1 MEVNLYSQIYCIA
14 TTVSHSF
21 RSETGFTLL
30 ALHPLSADVMAQID
44 RYEQARNLVYK
55 RLSKNPKIQIGWPE
69 GAFYAFFSVEGMT
82 NGLAFCKQL
91 VRDARVGL
99 VPGTTFGAPEEGWLR
114 LCFANQSET
123 LNLAIDRL
131 EACLPS

>member
-1 MEVNLYSQIYCIA
+1 MKHVI
-14 TTVSHSF
+14 
-21 RSETGFTLL
+21 G
-30 ALHPLSADVMAQID
+30 
-44 RYEQARNLVYK
+44 
-55 RLSKNPKIQIGWPE
+55 RLGYMLIVLIGWPE

-123 LNLAIDRL
+123 LNVAIDRL